1 MEGLN
6 PIVYSDTLKVRFSD
20 LDPYGHVNSAFFLDY
35 VISSRWNFL
44 EKKLGVSAQDLIDKG
59 LGFYLIK
66 SEINYKRAIKG
77 ATEIRIESHAS
88 GVKRT
93 KLYITFSMHNSENKV
108 CSDGTLE
115 FAIMNLK
122 SGMPQGFPDWATYL
136 FWET

>member
-1 MEGLN
+1 MEELK
-6 PIVYSDTLKVRFSD
+6 PIIYSDTLKVRFSD
-20 LDPYGHVNSAFFLDY
+20 LDPYGHENSAFYLDY

-44 EKKLGVSAQDLIDKG
+44 EKSLDVSSQDLIEKG

-77 ATEIRIESHAS
+77 ATEVSIESFVS
-88 GVKRT
+88 EVKRT
-93 KLYITFSMHNSENKV
+93 RLYISFSMSNADRKV
-108 CSDGTLE
+108 CSDGVLE

-122 SGMPQGFPDWATYL
+122 SGMPQGFPEWATYL